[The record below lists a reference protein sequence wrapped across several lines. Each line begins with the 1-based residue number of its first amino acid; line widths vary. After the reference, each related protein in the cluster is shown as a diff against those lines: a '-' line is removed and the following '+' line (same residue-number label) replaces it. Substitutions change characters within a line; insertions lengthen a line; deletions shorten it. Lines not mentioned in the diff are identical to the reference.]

1 VVTLLIERR
10 YIEEMIDH
18 AREEAPNECC
28 GILGGKDSRV
38 LKLYRATNAEH
49 SRYCYKVDSE
59 DLFRIHDEC
68 EAQGWQFVG
77 IYHSH
82 PETDAYPSPTDVRSA
97 FWSHPDSD
105 ADPAPT
111 DVRLALWPDSL
122 CFVVSLRDPENPIV
136 RAFRIEDRGIAEEEL
151 RIL

>member
-1 VVTLLIERR
+1 MLPIERH

-18 AREEAPNECC
+18 AREEAPFECC
-28 GILGGKDSRV
+28 GILAGKDSRV

-49 SRYCYKVDSE
+49 SRYCYTVDSQ

-82 PETDAYPSPTDVRSA
+82 PETEAYPSPNDVRSA
-97 FWSHPDSD
+97 FWSQSDSEAHSSSTD
-105 ADPAPT
+105 A
-111 DVRLALWPDSL
+111 RLALWPDSL

-136 RAFRIEDRGIAEEEL
+136 RAFRIEDTGITEEEL
-151 RIL
+151 EIL